1 MSLTKAQLVKKISSD
16 TGYTQKKSSETL
28 TAMLNIFTAA
38 LARGDSISIRGFGK
52 FYSIKQKKKKIR
64 HPSTGQLISSRQKR
78 IIRFK
83 HFKSLR
89 KEINGFEFDLEEF
102 ERQNKIILRQ
112 LFDLI
117 EKAKDYVEEEYTV

>member
-1 MSLTKAQLVKKISSD
+1 
-16 TGYTQKKSSETL
+16 
-28 TAMLNIFTAA
+28 MLNIFTAA

-52 FYSIKQKKKKIR
+52 FYLIKQRKKKIR
-64 HPSTGQLISSRQKR
+64 QPSTGQLILRRQKR
-78 IIRFK
+78 IVRFK

-89 KEINGFEFDLEEF
+89 KEINGFEFHLEEF

-117 EKAKDYVEEEYTV
+117 ENIAPPAWRLTQKAFEEAKTLKADLS